1 MTPQQIT
8 LIQNSFARVRPI
20 AATVARLF
28 YHRLFELD
36 PSLQRLFHDDMPAQ
50 GRKLMTMLGFIVA
63 GLHRPEAIIPTVQE
77 LGRRHADYGVQED
90 HYTTVGAAW
99 LWTLRHGLGTQF
111 TPAVEAA
118 WVEAYRWLADTM
130 QAAAAE
136 SAGMAQAALVITSGG
151 REERSGRS

>member
-1 MTPQQIT
+1 
-8 LIQNSFARVRPI
+8 
-20 AATVARLF
+20 LF

-63 GLHRPEAIIPTVQE
+63 RLHHPEVIVPTIQE
-77 LGRRHADYGVQED
+77 LGRRHAAYGVQED

-118 WVEAYRWLADTM
+118 WAEAYSWLTDTM
-130 QAAAAE
+130 QAASEA
-136 SAGMAQAALVITSGG
+136 SMDVAQSALVMTSGSS
-151 REERSGRS
+151 EERAGRS

>member
-1 MTPQQIT
+1 MTPQHIT
-8 LIQNSFARVRPI
+8 LVQTSFARVRPI

-63 GLHRPEAIIPTVQE
+63 GLHHPEVIVPTIQD
-77 LGRRHADYGVQED
+77 LGRCHAAYGVQEA
-90 HYTTVGAAW
+90 HYATVGMAL
-99 LWTLRHGLGTQF
+99 LWTLRQGLGAQF
-111 TPAVEAA
+111 TPTVEAA
-118 WVEAYRWLADTM
+118 WAEAYSWLADTM

-136 SAGMAQAALVITSGG
+136 SADVAQSALVMTSAGS
-151 REERSGRS
+151 EERAWR

>member
-1 MTPQQIT
+1 MTPQHIILVQT
-8 LIQNSFARVRPI
+8 SFARVRPI
-20 AATVARLF
+20 AATVAWLF

-63 GLHRPEAIIPTVQE
+63 GLHRPEGIISTIQD
-77 LGRRHADYGVQED
+77 LGRRHAAYGVQEA
-90 HYTTVGAAW
+90 HYATVGMAL
-99 LWTLRHGLGTQF
+99 LWTLRQGLGAQF

-118 WVEAYRWLADTM
+118 WAEAYSWLTDTM

-136 SAGMAQAALVITSGG
+136 SADVAEATLAVTSGSS
-151 REERSGRS
+151 EERV